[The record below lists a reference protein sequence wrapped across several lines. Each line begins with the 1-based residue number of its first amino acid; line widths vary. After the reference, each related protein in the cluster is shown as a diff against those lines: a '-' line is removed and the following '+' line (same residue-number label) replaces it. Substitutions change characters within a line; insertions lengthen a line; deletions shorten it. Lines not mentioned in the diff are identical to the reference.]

1 MLSSIGG
8 HFTTHTL
15 VFIHCPVAGFPVRVI
30 FQLSRAKTEIST
42 ELGMA
47 SPISLSWSWL
57 SGVIQLVSR
66 TRRLS
71 TIFKNLFVVEV
82 PSSMLASGFF
92 CGALVCEESAFCFGL
107 LFPSS
112 IMALY

>member
-8 HFTTHTL
+8 HFITHTL
-15 VFIHCPVAGFPVRVI
+15 VFIHCPVAVLPVWVI
-30 FQLSRAKTEIST
+30 FQLSRAKTEISI

-47 SPISLSWSWL
+47 SPISLSWL

-66 TRRLS
+66 TCRLS

-92 CGALVCEESAFCFGL
+92 CGVLVCEESAFCCGL

-112 IMALY
+112 IMA

>member
-8 HFTTHTL
+8 HFITHTL
-15 VFIHCPVAGFPVRVI
+15 VFIHGPVAVFPVWVI
-30 FQLSRAKTEIST
+30 FQLSRAKAEIST

-47 SPISLSWSWL
+47 SPISLSWL

-66 TRRLS
+66 THRLS

-82 PSSMLASGFF
+82 PSSMLASWFF
-92 CGALVCEESAFCFGL
+92 CGALVCEKSAFCFGL
-107 LFPSS
+107 LFSSS